1 MATSILTPLSSILTV
16 TDTPTLGHMIA
27 WWETMWADPTDLQ
40 TAFADGFPR
49 ELDDFLAL
57 LRDTERP
64 FWMCLK
70 DREPLGAFWLHDLL
84 YDETGDLCGG
94 WIGGH
99 IIQAARRPY
108 GWALSEV
115 TLKTLRTAGLA
126 HVFAAVNVHN
136 RRSQAYVRRGL
147 RFIRVTD
154 YKNFTLFSGQV
165 TDVVIYSWRRDDY
178 QLALAEARK
187 RATRNMAS
195 WYEIAMA
202 ERS

>member
-1 MATSILTPLSSILTV
+1 
-16 TDTPTLGHMIA
+16 
-27 WWETMWADPTDLQ
+27 
-40 TAFADGFPR
+40 
-49 ELDDFLAL
+49 
-57 LRDTERP
+57 
-64 FWMCLK
+64 MCLK
-70 DREPLGAFWLHDLL
+70 DQQPLGAFWLHDLL
-84 YDETGDLCGG
+84 YDKHGGLRGG

-108 GWALSEV
+108 GWALSEM
-115 TLKTLRTAGLA
+115 TLETLRTARLA

-154 YKNFTLFSGQV
+154 YKNFTLFSGRV

-178 QLALAEARK
+178 HLALAEAQK
-187 RATRNMAS
+187 RATRNLAS
-195 WYEIAMA
+195 WCEIAMA